1 MQRPANA
8 ACSRCASH
16 ELLTL
21 VIYRRPFPSPPPVML
36 QYKVYVAPELGGNA
50 TEVLW
55 CGLRSLNDST
65 VCHLKLS
72 SRQPSYV
79 TIKGEHML
87 RSCHHPNSSGANL
100 LPLHN
105 SRHTT

>member
-1 MQRPANA
+1 
-8 ACSRCASH
+8 
-16 ELLTL
+16 
-21 VIYRRPFPSPPPVML
+21 ML
-36 QYKVYVAPELGGNA
+36 QYKVYVAPQLGGNA

-79 TIKGEHML
+79 TIKGEHVL
-87 RSCHHPNSSGANL
+87 QQL
-100 LPLHN
+100 
-105 SRHTT
+105 